1 MSGHSKWAS
10 IKHQKGKADAKRGK
24 LFTKI
29 IREIIVGAR
38 IGGGDPD
45 SNPRLRTALNAARAA
60 NMPKDNVTNAIKK
73 GTGELEGVNYEEAL
87 YEGYGPGG
95 VAILVEVMTDSKNRS
110 ASEIRKIFS
119 RGGGNLG
126 ESGCV
131 AWMFQKKGLILFEK
145 STASE
150 DQIMDIALEAGAD
163 DVKDAESVWEVTTA
177 PEAFEKVKEAFD
189 KKGLKYSV
197 SEISMIPQTSI
208 KLTGKEAEQMVR
220 LADALEEHDD
230 VQNMSANF
238 DISEEELQRI
248 SAIDV

>member
-10 IKHQKGKADAKRGK
+10 IKHKKGKEDAKRGR

-45 SNPRLRTALNAARAA
+45 SNPRLRTALAAARAA

-73 GTGELEGVNYEEAL
+73 GTGELEGVSYEEAV

-95 VAILVEVMTDSKNRS
+95 VAILVEILTDSKNRTS
-110 ASEIRKIFS
+110 SEIRKIFS
-119 RGGGNLG
+119 RGGGNMG

-131 AWMFQKKGLILFEK
+131 SWMFSRRGLIVIEK
-145 STASE
+145 SAASE
-150 DQIMDIALEAGAD
+150 DQVMDVALEAGAD
-163 DVKDAESVWEVTTA
+163 DVKDSESVWEVVTA
-177 PEAFEKVKEAFD
+177 PESFDAVKEAFD
-189 KKGLKYSV
+189 KKGIKYTMAQV
-197 SEISMIPQTSI
+197 SMIPQTTV
-208 KLTGKEAEQMVR
+208 KLSGKEAEQMVR
-220 LADALEEHDD
+220 LVEALEEHDD
-230 VQNMSANF
+230 VQNVYSNF

-248 SAIDV
+248 SAAS

>member
-1 MSGHSKWAS
+1 
-10 IKHQKGKADAKRGK
+10 
-24 LFTKI
+24 
-29 IREIIVGAR
+29 
-38 IGGGDPD
+38 
-45 SNPRLRTALNAARAA
+45 
-60 NMPKDNVTNAIKK
+60 
-73 GTGELEGVNYEEAL
+73 
-87 YEGYGPGG
+87 
-95 VAILVEVMTDSKNRS
+95 
-110 ASEIRKIFS
+110 
-119 RGGGNLG
+119 
-126 ESGCV
+126 
-131 AWMFQKKGLILFEK
+131 
-145 STASE
+145 
-150 DQIMDIALEAGAD
+150 MDIALEAGAD